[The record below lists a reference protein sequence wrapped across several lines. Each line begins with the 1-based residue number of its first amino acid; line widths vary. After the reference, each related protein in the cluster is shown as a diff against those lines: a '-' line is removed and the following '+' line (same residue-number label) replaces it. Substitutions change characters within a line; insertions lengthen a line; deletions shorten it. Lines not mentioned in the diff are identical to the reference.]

1 MLYELD
7 STRHPVEDVFNEH
20 LGAYNEQPELNA
32 LARRLVTGV
41 LEHKQELDRLIHR
54 FAPEWPL
61 EQIALIDRNILRIAI
76 YEMTIDRTAPLKVA
90 INEAVELAKA
100 FGAESTPRF
109 VNGVLGSLA
118 GLVSNGQVIA
128 DDEPQPSGQED

>member
-1 MLYELD
+1 M
-7 STRHPVEDVFNEH
+7 
-20 LGAYNEQPELNA
+20 
-32 LARRLVTGV
+32 LARRLVAGV
-41 LEHKQELDRLIHR
+41 LEHKQDLDKLIHR

-109 VNGVLGSLA
+109 INGVLGSLA
-118 GLVSNGQVIA
+118 GLVSNGQIA
-128 DDEPQPSGQED
+128 TDDEPHPSGQTD